1 MPTASGG
8 RVQGWASI
16 ARAPLLVACIAFAL
30 YLPSLGFNLVS
41 DDPIL
46 LQSIHE
52 RLHAGGLGA
61 VLSWEFMSGTE
72 VLHTGY
78 FRPVILFSLLFDERL
93 GGAKPWV
100 FHLTN
105 LMLHAFTSGMVVVLL
120 RRLLRDGRA
129 AVFGGLLFAVHPVHV
144 ESVAF
149 VSGRTDLWAA
159 CFTFLATWIW
169 MRERDREPERARV
182 FAWMGVAFCLVLG
195 ALSKEVAVMVVP
207 VWLAWDLFARDDM
220 PGRPASWIRRNRTW
234 LAFALAAFAVVIAL
248 RLATVGAF
256 PQGAPSLLLPRLFT
270 YARLLVVPWPLN
282 SYYTPDELSLGP
294 GMFVGALLAACM
306 YGMALR
312 GGSRRLG
319 VASVTWTLLF
329 LVPILGVATLSGAPV
344 AERFLY
350 IPSFGACLA
359 AATLWGRLHRRS
371 SVAALTVGGAVLVLF
386 AGATTLRSRVW
397 RDDFSLYTDM
407 ARTSPKAFNAQY
419 NLGNELIRA
428 GRPADAEASL
438 SRAVELAPERA
449 DAWTSLGVARS
460 QLGRAAEALQ
470 AFDEAVRLQPD
481 LIVAQKNRE
490 WAYEGRFDALAKR
503 GEWAKALE
511 SLQALPQT
519 SFDRRDLLMRRALA
533 LFRLG
538 QPVEALASL
547 EGARGLAP
555 GDARLL
561 IEIGEALA
569 NAGRQAEADR
579 ANRLAQRVAGN
590 MGEGSR

>member
-1 MPTASGG
+1 
-8 RVQGWASI
+8 
-16 ARAPLLVACIAFAL
+16 
-30 YLPSLGFNLVS
+30 
-41 DDPIL
+41 
-46 LQSIHE
+46 
-52 RLHAGGLGA
+52 
-61 VLSWEFMSGTE
+61 
-72 VLHTGY
+72 
-78 FRPVILFSLLFDERL
+78 
-93 GGAKPWV
+93 
-100 FHLTN
+100 
-105 LMLHAFTSGMVVVLL
+105 
-120 RRLLRDGRA
+120 
-129 AVFGGLLFAVHPVHV
+129 
-144 ESVAF
+144 
-149 VSGRTDLWAA
+149 
-159 CFTFLATWIW
+159 
-169 MRERDREPERARV
+169 
-182 FAWMGVAFCLVLG
+182 
-195 ALSKEVAVMVVP
+195 
-207 VWLAWDLFARDDM
+207 
-220 PGRPASWIRRNRTW
+220 
-234 LAFALAAFAVVIAL
+234 
-248 RLATVGAF
+248 
-256 PQGAPSLLLPRLFT
+256 
-270 YARLLVVPWPLN
+270 
-282 SYYTPDELSLGP
+282 
-294 GMFVGALLAACM
+294 
-306 YGMALR
+306 
-312 GGSRRLG
+312 
-319 VASVTWTLLF
+319 
-329 LVPILGVATLSGAPV
+329 
-344 AERFLY
+344 
-350 IPSFGACLA
+350 
-359 AATLWGRLHRRS
+359 
-371 SVAALTVGGAVLVLF
+371 VAALTVGGAVLVLF